1 MKFKLPFLTMIA
13 LSTVFISQ
21 CYAYSC
27 YQEVDEIIKLYQ
39 LQPNETEGGYFK
51 LTYKLDDVGSDIPKS
66 TAIYYFLKSENRSL
80 FHKLSNDIIY
90 HFYSGD
96 PVTMVLLKPDGTG
109 SVITLGNDVLH
120 QQQAQVVIPK
130 NTWIG
135 SYVAKGGC
143 YALMGTTMTP
153 GFDPKGYELGDRSNL
168 IKLYP
173 QYKHEIVYLTK

>member
-1 MKFKLPFLTMIA
+1 MKFKFSFLTMIA
-13 LSTVFISQ
+13 LSTVILSQ
-21 CYAYSC
+21 CDAHSC
-27 YQEVDEIIKLYQ
+27 YQDADDIIKLYQ

-66 TAIYYFLKSENRSL
+66 TAIFYLLKNKDRSL
-80 FHKLSNDIIY
+80 MHKLSSDMIY

-109 SVITLGNDVLH
+109 SVITLGNNVLH

-135 SYVAKGGC
+135 SYVANNGG

-153 GFDPKGYELGDRSNL
+153 GFDPKGYELGDRSEL
-168 IKLYP
+168 IKVYP
-173 QYKHEIVYLTK
+173 EYKKEIVMLTK